1 MMKRF
6 RLSLCLSILGLFVSC
21 SGSLP
26 SAKTAQSVATSY
38 FKSYGNQYKTSP
50 FAGKN
55 LSRVAINQI
64 EPISNKHVQ
73 VDALTNFKDGRTS
86 RVLIKMENKLPG
98 GWRVESW
105 EFVGGL

>member
-1 MMKRF
+1 MKQL
-6 RLSLCLSILGLFVSC
+6 RLGLGLSILGFFVSC
-21 SGSLP
+21 SASLP

-38 FKSYGNQYKTSP
+38 FQSYGNKYKTSP

-55 LSRVAINQI
+55 LAKVAINQI
-64 EPISNKHVQ
+64 EPVSDKHVQ

-105 EFVGGL
+105 EFLDGQ